1 MMREQEE
8 AARNGFKSPRF
19 FSSAGKIG
27 FERKKKVPRRV
38 RGENERQ
45 IRVRGKKDKGRNSW
59 NSCKKDHQCEQCD
72 PEGTYVSKLLLLKL
86 GCRLFSLPCLCPYSW
101 RATFMTRNRSPLAQI
116 CLLCNIWSHPQPW
129 SKELGW
135 LMMCRCY

>member
-45 IRVRGKKDKGRNSW
+45 IRVRGKRTKAETHRIPARRITS
-59 NSCKKDHQCEQCD
+59 
-72 PEGTYVSKLLLLKL
+72 VS
-86 GCRLFSLPCLCPYSW
+86 SVIQ
-101 RATFMTRNRSPLAQI
+101 RAPM
-116 CLLCNIWSHPQPW
+116 
-129 SKELGW
+129 
-135 LMMCRCY
+135 